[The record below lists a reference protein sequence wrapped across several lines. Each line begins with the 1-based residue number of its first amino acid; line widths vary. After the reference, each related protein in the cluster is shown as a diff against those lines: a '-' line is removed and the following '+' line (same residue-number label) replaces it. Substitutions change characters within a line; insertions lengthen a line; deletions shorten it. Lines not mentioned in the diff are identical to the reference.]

1 MTNLS
6 KTEPISEGRVRPL
19 VQAISALGSQL
30 KGLARARPLPSDE
43 PTSDIVTSE
52 GAATMTAQ
60 PKGWPGKTACLL
72 PWRTMIKP
80 STRERLLI
88 DAHRD
93 DWP

>member
-6 KTEPISEGRVRPL
+6 KTEPNSEGRVRPL
-19 VQAISALGSQL
+19 VLAISALGHQL
-30 KGLARARPLPSDE
+30 KGLARGARPVSPDAASAAV
-43 PTSDIVTSE
+43 VTAE
-52 GAATMTAQ
+52 GATAGQ
-60 PKGWPGKTACLL
+60 PKGWPGKTGCLL